1 MNQQKREIIYLE
13 RMCRMRGSTVG
24 PLLAKLTRYRQSYR
38 ARLDSNFV
46 CIQNIH
52 IFAVALESFIAL
64 VTTLFSWFD
73 ARRIQFRYSFSLVL
87 SSSVVPIIAF
97 LYIVDGGGTRLKQF
111 CHFTIYNLSSCFFVI
126 FVDCNTYE

>member
-1 MNQQKREIIYLE
+1 M
-13 RMCRMRGSTVG
+13 G

-64 VTTLFSWFD
+64 VTTLFHGLML
-73 ARRIQFRYSFSLVL
+73 AAFSLDTVL
-87 SSSVVPIIAF
+87 AWFSRHPWF
-97 LYIVDGGGTRLKQF
+97 LLLLFYILWMEAVLD
-111 CHFTIYNLSSCFFVI
+111 
-126 FVDCNTYE
+126 